1 MYGLKKL
8 LKYWKNN
15 ETHIGILFHNGIIRI
30 FWNIKLL
37 KRKSQYPIKDRQIFR
52 GKQLVFKNYVDL
64 TANIL
69 NKGRGISISDI
80 YDKINNENLEIHD
93 MKSNKLKVF
102 MEVECGSNIQFCL
115 SESKINLK
123 LYIPHL
129 WV

>member
-64 TANIL
+64 IANIL

-115 SESKINLK
+115 SESKINLN

>member
-1 MYGLKKL
+1 M
-8 LKYWKNN
+8 
-15 ETHIGILFHNGIIRI
+15 
-30 FWNIKLL
+30 L

-64 TANIL
+64 IANIL
-69 NKGRGISISDI
+69 NIGRGISISDI

-115 SESKINLK
+115 SESKINLN

-129 WV
+129 

>member
-15 ETHIGILFHNGIIRI
+15 ETQIGILFHNGIIRI

-52 GKQLVFKNYVDL
+52 GMQLVFKNYVDL
-64 TANIL
+64 IANIL

-115 SESKINLK
+115 SESKINLN

>member
-1 MYGLKKL
+1 MYGLKKI

-64 TANIL
+64 IANIL

-115 SESKINLK
+115 SESKINLN